1 MLVFRLAGSGL
12 GVTGAVIAEIAPV
25 LLLAPLA
32 GAVIDRLPRVRV
44 MIVADLWRMALAAV
58 LPMVDQDLVAVY
70 AVAFGLAAGAVFFNP
85 AASSVLPRHGSKC
98 SAPSM
103 SSRSGWSGR
112 LRARVVNLLLRLRLL
127 LPRTSSRTL
136 PQPKAD
142 KFTDNYQMLSGST
155 VTLLGIRTVYYLG
168 TAAGR

>member
-12 GVTGAVIAEIAPV
+12 GVAGAVIAKIAPV

-85 AASSVLPRHGSKC
+85 AASSVLPSIVADDQLVAANSGLW
-98 SAPSM
+98 SAAVISQIALA
-103 SSRSGWSGR
+103 S
-112 LRARVVNLLLRLRLL
+112 V
-127 LPRTSSRTL
+127 
-136 PQPKAD
+136 
-142 KFTDNYQMLSGST
+142 
-155 VTLLGIRTVYYLG
+155 
-168 TAAGR
+168 AGALWESCENA